1 MCQDLL
7 FGLGSHIRMGA
18 AWAAGG
24 QNIFYGIAGIAFC
37 MWITGRIRQSWTG
50 MWLFWFLPV
59 FFVSGFV
66 IFSHSMQEIR
76 DDTSENQCAVLR
88 GIVWQCEEKEKSYA
102 VTLSML
108 RLTISK
114 QECLFMRIRTG
125 KPYRLEMA
133 SRSEVFCRNRR
144 EHRIRGN
151 LIRDLIIMAKVSA
164 I

>member
-1 MCQDLL
+1 MPRPLVWVGVAYTL
-7 FGLGSHIRMGA
+7 GA

-76 DDTSENQCAVLR
+76 DDTSEYQL
-88 GIVWQCEEKEKSYA
+88 
-102 VTLSML
+102 
-108 RLTISK
+108 
-114 QECLFMRIRTG
+114 
-125 KPYRLEMA
+125 
-133 SRSEVFCRNRR
+133 
-144 EHRIRGN
+144 
-151 LIRDLIIMAKVSA
+151 LIRLLKERTIIDDGGSRRLRQKRVS
-164 I
+164 